1 MSITLDDITVAR
13 DRIAAYIRRTPLT
26 PSPWLS
32 EITGGRIL
40 LKTECLQTTGS
51 FKLRGAV
58 NALAALLER
67 SGVAP
72 RVVTA
77 SAGNHG
83 RAMAWAA
90 ERLGVE
96 LTVFPAHA
104 APKTKRDGIRR
115 HGADL
120 RDAAPT
126 YDDAERLAKTFA
138 TETGATYISPYSHP
152 DIIAG
157 AGTIAL
163 EVLEDTPDAN
173 WILVPTGG
181 GGLLSGIAI
190 AAKATAPQMEV
201 VGVELETSHPF
212 RTSLATGLITEIV
225 VGESIADGLSG
236 NLDSTTITFA
246 IVERLVNHTVVVS
259 EGGLRQG
266 IRGLVANAQ
275 LLAEGAGIAAVAAL
289 LEGAVNVADQT
300 AVAIVSGANIDVE
313 QLTEILSER

>member
-67 SGVAP
+67 SGGAP

-96 LTVFPAHA
+96 LTVFTAHD
-104 APKTKRDGIRR
+104 APKTNAMGS
-115 HGADL
+115 A
-120 RDAAPT
+120 
-126 YDDAERLAKTFA
+126 
-138 TETGATYISPYSHP
+138 
-152 DIIAG
+152 
-157 AGTIAL
+157 
-163 EVLEDTPDAN
+163 
-173 WILVPTGG
+173 
-181 GGLLSGIAI
+181 
-190 AAKATAPQMEV
+190 ATAPTCAMRRRPTTTQ
-201 VGVELETSHPF
+201 
-212 RTSLATGLITEIV
+212 
-225 VGESIADGLSG
+225 SG
-236 NLDSTTITFA
+236 
-246 IVERLVNHTVVVS
+246 
-259 EGGLRQG
+259 
-266 IRGLVANAQ
+266 
-275 LLAEGAGIAAVAAL
+275 
-289 LEGAVNVADQT
+289 
-300 AVAIVSGANIDVE
+300 
-313 QLTEILSER
+313 